1 MPKAIPRKRGHLS
14 KEHTEKES
22 QQPGKTTT
30 ESALDY
36 AMNIYITEGY
46 RDRTMNDYA
55 YFWEE
60 FVRIVNKRYVNDYT
74 SEDLRRYIKELLRNR
89 GLSATTVNIRLAS
102 VRAVFIRLTKEKI
115 ITVNPAETIKKLRT
129 DQNRIYTL
137 TDNQLRRLF
146 AVVNKETYAG
156 YRDYCMMLTALKCGL
171 RGIEIR
177 QLEIDFV
184 RRTAMPKSQ
193 FKRGMPCKPSFAASY
208 IRRELFEAR
217 RFKTRNKKK

>member
-1 MPKAIPRKRGHLS
+1 
-14 KEHTEKES
+14 
-22 QQPGKTTT
+22 
-30 ESALDY
+30 
-36 AMNIYITEGY
+36 MNIYITEGY

-60 FVRIVNKRYVNDYT
+60 FVRIVDKRYVNDYT